1 MGKVRTSASFYR
13 RGVPNSYST
22 FGLIAQSNFTVVNPI
37 NKFIASTNFFG
48 AICSVFTIMFMK
60 YRNLFVGGHSMMA
73 IGLLTCAIS
82 CKLTIYGVI
91 VGLCIFC
98 FGF

>member
-1 MGKVRTSASFYR
+1 MILGGLDYMLPKLNE
-13 RGVPNSYST
+13 PKLIENST
-22 FGLIAQSNFTVVNPI
+22 IKI
-37 NKFIASTNFFG
+37 IIASANFFG
-48 AICSVFTIMFMK
+48 AICAIFTIMHMK
-60 YRNLFVGGHSMMA
+60 YRILFVGGHSMMA

-82 CKLTIYGVI
+82 SKFTIYGVI